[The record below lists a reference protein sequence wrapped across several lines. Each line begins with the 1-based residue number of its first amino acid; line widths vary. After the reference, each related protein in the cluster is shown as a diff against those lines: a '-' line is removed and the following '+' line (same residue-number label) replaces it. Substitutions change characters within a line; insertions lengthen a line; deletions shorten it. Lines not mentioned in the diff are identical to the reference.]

1 MRNAELLNIVAWES
15 NADFV
20 QLIGRPDCI
29 GTIGKSWGYVMHVVQ
44 VPTCS
49 MYWLEIPRITVF
61 SALYRREMPRV
72 RSGRDRIGG
81 RYCEHTGQ
89 SLRKEKEAIEI

>member
-49 MYWLEIPRITVF
+49 MYWLEIPHITVF

-72 RSGRDRIGG
+72 DLKGTGSVADIVSIQGR
-81 RYCEHTGQ
+81 
-89 SLRKEKEAIEI
+89 A